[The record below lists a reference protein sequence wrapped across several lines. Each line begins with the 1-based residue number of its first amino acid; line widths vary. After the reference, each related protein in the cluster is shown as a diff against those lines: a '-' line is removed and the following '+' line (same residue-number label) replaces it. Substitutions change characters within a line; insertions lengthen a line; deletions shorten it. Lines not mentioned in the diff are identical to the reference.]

1 MCVPA
6 VVSPLFSKAVATA
19 RAEAASKPAA
29 KPFSNPQQIEMF
41 KKRFGYV
48 EDAVSESTL
57 KRASGDASALAALT
71 GRVGGKA
78 PAVGDKYVLKAPISY
93 LK

>member
-1 MCVPA
+1 
-6 VVSPLFSKAVATA
+6 VVTPLFTKAVSTA
-19 RAEAASKPAA
+19 RAEAAAKPAA
-29 KPFSNPQQIEMF
+29 KPFSNPQQVEMF

-78 PAVGDKYVLKAPISY
+78 PAVGDKYVLKAPIAY